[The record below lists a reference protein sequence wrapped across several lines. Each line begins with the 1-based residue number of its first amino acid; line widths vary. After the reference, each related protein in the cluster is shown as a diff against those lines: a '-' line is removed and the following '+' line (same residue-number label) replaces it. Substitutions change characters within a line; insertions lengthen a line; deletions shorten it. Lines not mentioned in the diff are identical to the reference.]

1 MGHLVNIAA
10 RRRLPTS
17 DQQTDDP
24 EEAAMPI
31 ASFALAAAQMA
42 SPVSLDS
49 GFAVNQ
55 AMGFQQDAQG
65 NRVVISGTS
74 QLSTGTS
81 GGGTQS
87 RLMPSW
93 GVTATTSQATAIGN
107 LVSVTIT
114 GNNNTVQLDT
124 TQINLGNQTA
134 IVGEL
139 PNGSGN

>member
-1 MGHLVNIAA
+1 
-10 RRRLPTS
+10 
-17 DQQTDDP
+17 
-24 EEAAMPI
+24 MPI

-74 QLSTGTS
+74 QLSTGT

-139 PNGSGN
+139 QLTTIASVKIKTPSAFGGFLKTFLKIVPENEI